1 MSRGTGIGT
10 FAALALVTVMSLG
23 RSHAQGIET
32 VAKLGGAELSVTDL
46 RRLLDAQAPEARAQ
60 LTANPQLLDRFVRTE
75 MIKRALAEEARAK
88 GFDRR
93 PEVAEAMD
101 RAREQ
106 ILVARYMTDQA
117 KPPATYPSEQ
127 EVADAYRTNSESF
140 SVPAQYRLSQIY
152 LGLGEGA
159 AKKDPEAVKRR
170 IEELAKSAAAKPAE
184 FEALARRHSEHK
196 SSGDKGGD
204 LGWVTVEQMMAEV
217 RTAVAALGKGELSK
231 PVKTATGWHLIKV
244 VDVKPKS
251 VRPLAEVREALVRA
265 LRLRKAQDNEQKYLD
280 DLIARTP
287 LGVNEIALNR
297 LATPP
302 AASAVAAP
310 ERKP

>member
-1 MSRGTGIGT
+1 MRRGSGVGMVATVV
-10 FAALALVTVMSLG
+10 LVASLSLG
-23 RSHAQGIET
+23 ESHAQGVET

-46 RRLLDAQAPEARAQ
+46 RRLLDAQTPEVRAQ

-117 KPPATYPSEQ
+117 KPPAAFPSEQ
-127 EVADAYRTNSESF
+127 EIADAYRTNSESF
-140 SVPAQYRLSQIY
+140 SLPAQYRLSQIY
-152 LGLGEGA
+152 LGLGEGT

-184 FEALARRHSEHK
+184 FEALAKRHSEHK
-196 SSGDKGGD
+196 SSGEKGGD
-204 LGWVTVEQMMAEV
+204 LGWVSVDQMVAEV

-231 PVKTATGWHLIKV
+231 PVKTATGWHLIRV
-244 VDVKPKS
+244 VDLKPKS
-251 VRPLAEVREALVRA
+251 LRPLSEVREALVRA

-287 LGVNEIALNR
+287 LGVNEIAINR

-302 AASAVAAP
+302 ATGAVAAP
-310 ERKP
+310 EKKP